1 MRQPAFQR
9 NKERSRNLMSSQM
22 GSWRTDMPWWWGGGG
37 ELGMA
42 CREEW
47 GGTGA
52 PEV

>member
-9 NKERSRNLMSSQM
+9 NKERSRNLRSAPL
-22 GSWRTDMPWWWGGGG
+22 GSGRPPRPGGGGGGG
-37 ELGMA
+37 ELGRA